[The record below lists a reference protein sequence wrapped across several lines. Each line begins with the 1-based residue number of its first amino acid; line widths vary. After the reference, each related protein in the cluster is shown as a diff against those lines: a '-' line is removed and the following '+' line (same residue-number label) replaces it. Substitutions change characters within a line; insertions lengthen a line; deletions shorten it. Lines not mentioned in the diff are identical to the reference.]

1 MNHPTAKAIASVAI
15 AAASVGFAYYGH
27 PASGVWSLIICI
39 YFIWRN
45 S

>member
-1 MNHPTAKAIASVAI
+1 MNHPTAKAIATVAL
-15 AAASVGFAYYGH
+15 AAASVGFTHYGH
-27 PASGVWSLIICI
+27 PGTGGWTLIIGL